1 MISDFLTAI
10 VHKISHTLISKQ
22 MSKIKHADFNL
33 VLSLFEVNLI
43 LDVTTSAS
51 LSFVCLSFL

>member
-10 VHKISHTLISKQ
+10 AFTYTLISKQ
-22 MSKIKHADFNL
+22 MSKIKRADFNL